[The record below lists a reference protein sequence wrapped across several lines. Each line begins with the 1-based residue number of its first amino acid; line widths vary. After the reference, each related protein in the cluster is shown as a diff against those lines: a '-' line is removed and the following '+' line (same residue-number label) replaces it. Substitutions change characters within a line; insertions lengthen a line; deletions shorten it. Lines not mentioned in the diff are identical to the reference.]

1 MENKIKRIFHIRNIL
16 LLLRQEY
23 PQQPEHCQLHR
34 E

>member
-1 MENKIKRIFHIRNIL
+1 MENKIKRIFHIRNI